1 MMPDITAKW
10 TSKTDS
16 CVKKLERQLCAKE
29 TGHKYQR
36 RIMCCMRNLQK
47 DVSNKEKR

>member
-1 MMPDITAKW
+1 MMPDIMAKS

-16 CVKKLERQLCAKE
+16 CVKTLEKQLCVKE

-36 RIMCCMRNLQK
+36 
-47 DVSNKEKR
+47 SGE

>member
-1 MMPDITAKW
+1 MMPDIMAKS

-16 CVKKLERQLCAKE
+16 CVKTLEKQLCVKE

-36 RIMCCMRNLQK
+36 RIMCRMRNLQK
-47 DVSNKEKR
+47 DVSDKEKC